1 MDLLLGNL
9 SIAEISINPKG
20 KEKLRV
26 VFNTWGSYEHY
37 TVNFNFLDNI
47 SFTYTLPCPFNVTS
61 FLVKNTHDDS
71 VS

>member
-26 VFNTWGSYEHY
+26 VFNIRGLYEHFV
-37 TVNFNFLDNI
+37 VNFPFLDNI